1 MRVQYRVQA
10 MATVG
15 VFLFANFAIF
25 GPIVVR
31 ATRLKSELEENWY
44 PREGANTSSSNPIFE
59 EPEEDDLEVSTRP
72 CPR

>member
-15 VFLFANFAIF
+15 VFLFANFVIF

-44 PREGANTSSSNPIFE
+44 PREGANTSSSNPIFD